1 MTPTTPPHS
10 LARQVW
16 DASTLESRFAK
27 RVAARLSQGAGD
39 VPHEVSERLRVARER
54 ALESARWATQSPAR
68 TAASVSSAGSGQ
80 AVLRGGPGWGW
91 RLASLL
97 PVAAMV
103 AGLLLVQSQQ
113 DADQTLAAADIDAA
127 LLSDDLPPDAY
138 SDAGFVEYLRGS
150 AR

>member
-1 MTPTTPPHS
+1 VNPTTQP
-10 LARQVW
+10 LARSIRDV
-16 DASTLESRFAK
+16 SVLESRFA
-27 RVAARLSQGAGD
+27 RRLSARLSQGTGE
-39 VPHEVSERLRVARER
+39 VPHDISERLRVARER
-54 ALESARWATQSPAR
+54 ASESARWATQSSTR
-68 TAASVSSAGSGQ
+68 VASSVGASGTGQ
-80 AVLRGGPGWGW
+80 AVLHGGAGWGW

-97 PVAAMV
+97 PVVAMV

-150 AR
+150 GR